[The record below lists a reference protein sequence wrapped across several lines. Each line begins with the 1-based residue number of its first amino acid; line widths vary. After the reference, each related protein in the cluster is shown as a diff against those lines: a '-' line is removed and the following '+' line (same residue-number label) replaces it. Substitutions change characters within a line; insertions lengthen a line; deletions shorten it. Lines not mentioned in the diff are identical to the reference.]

1 MNSWYHQF
9 PQRMKNFLIASS
21 VFLVWSVFG
30 LWIYSWLQP
39 KSESAQLNTELIE
52 NNQLEESNNNKVPTK
67 IVVMDTLEKK
77 TSEPKLS
84 KEEIIGLKATSESGD
99 IIFQFSEGI
108 SMIKDEIEITIPTSI
123 IDYKYKVNTYL
134 LEHPDQEIH
143 IHSIY
148 SPKERIIT
156 PNIGLQRADYIYK
169 QLVETGVPKEKI
181 VIKSVIKDIIFNENN
196 SFNSS
201 IYLTFK
207 PLDQNRIELLKNS
220 VPKTRIVYPMFSE
233 SGILANKDLKNLLSE
248 LSLYFAKNPTKT
260 IDIVGHTDKIGNGTD
275 NYNIGLKYAKQVRW
289 YLISKGSFDKTLLK
303 ASSKGESEPIADNNT
318 HSGRIANRRIEVI
331 FN

>member
-1 MNSWYHQF
+1 MNSWYHEF

-21 VFLVWSVFG
+21 VFLVWSLFG

-39 KSESAQLNTELIE
+39 KSESAQLNTDLIE
-52 NNQLEESNNNKVPTK
+52 NNQLEESNSNKLPLKSLVE
-67 IVVMDTLEKK
+67 DTLVKK
-77 TSEPKLS
+77 TSEPKLN
-84 KEEIIGLKATSESGD
+84 EVDIIGLKATNQSGD
-99 IIFQFSEGI
+99 IIFLFSEGI
-108 SMIKDEIEITIPTSI
+108 AMIKDEIEITIPISI

-143 IHSIY
+143 IQSIY

-207 PLDQNRIELLKNS
+207 PLDQNRIDLLKNS

-289 YLISKGSFDKTLLK
+289 YLISKGNFDKTLLK
-303 ASSKGESEPIADNNT
+303 ALSKGESEPIADNNT

>member
-1 MNSWYHQF
+1 MYSLCAEF
-9 PQRMKNFLIASS
+9 SQRMKNFLIASS
-21 VFLVWSVFG
+21 VFLVWSIFG
-30 LWIYSWLQP
+30 LWIYSWIQP
-39 KSESAQLNTELIE
+39 KTESGQLNTELIE
-52 NNQLEESNNNKVPTK
+52 TNQLEESNNNKLPIK
-67 IVVMDTLEKK
+67 IVIEDTLKK
-77 TSEPKLS
+77 NTSEPNLN
-84 KEEIIGLKATSESGD
+84 EEDIIGLKATSESGD
-99 IIFQFSEGI
+99 IIFLFSEGI

-156 PNIGLQRADYIYK
+156 PNIGLQRAEYIYN
-169 QLVETGVPKEKI
+169 QLVETGVPQEKI

-207 PLDQNRIELLKNS
+207 PLDKNRIELLKNS
-220 VPKTRIVYPMFSE
+220 IPKTRIVYPKFAE
-233 SGILANKDLKNLLSE
+233 SGILANKDLSNLLNE
-248 LSLYFAKNPTKT
+248 LTIYFSNNPTKK

-289 YLISKGSFDKTLLK
+289 YLISKGNFDKTLLK
-303 ASSKGESEPIADNNT
+303 ASSKGESEPIEDNNT
-318 HSGRIANRRIEVI
+318 HSGRIANKRIEVI